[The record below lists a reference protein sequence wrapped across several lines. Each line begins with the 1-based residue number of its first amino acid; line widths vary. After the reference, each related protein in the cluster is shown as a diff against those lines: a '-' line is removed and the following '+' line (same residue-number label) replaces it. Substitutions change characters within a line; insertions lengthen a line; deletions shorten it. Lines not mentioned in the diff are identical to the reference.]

1 MIKYKVQLSAL
12 ARNDFKNIISYIKNE
27 LLEPSIAKRMSDLL
41 INEMSKL
48 SSFPQKFSFIDY
60 NIIKDLKFRKLI
72 VKNYIIFYRINE
84 AEKVVNVE
92 RILHGSTNWIN
103 KL

>member
-60 NIIKDLKFRKLI
+60 NIL
-72 VKNYIIFYRINE
+72 
-84 AEKVVNVE
+84 
-92 RILHGSTNWIN
+92 STVFFKI
-103 KL
+103 

>member
-48 SSFPQKFSFIDY
+48 SSFPQKFSIIDY
-60 NIIKDLKFRKLI
+60 NIISTVF
-72 VKNYIIFYRINE
+72 F
-84 AEKVVNVE
+84 KV
-92 RILHGSTNWIN
+92 
-103 KL
+103 